1 MSDRPDGDHP
11 IGPEISPLV
20 NSGPA
25 PENEIDPAPQI
36 GVGGTS
42 QTDFSNRLG
51 TAIAAFVRDAGGFY
65 PGDVPNASEN
75 KTSDTLN
82 RSYFYNV
89 PYPVLLRDCFAGQA
103 LPEALRD
110 YGEAFLRGD
119 VDGKGFRKKIS
130 ARVYK
135 VADAMMV
142 ERERK
147 RWAW

>member
-1 MSDRPDGDHP
+1 MSDRPDNKHP
-11 IGPEISPLV
+11 IGPGISPLV

-36 GVGGTS
+36 GVGG
-42 QTDFSNRLG
+42 
-51 TAIAAFVRDAGGFY
+51 
-65 PGDVPNASEN
+65 
-75 KTSDTLN
+75 TSDTLN

-110 YGEAFLRGD
+110 YGEAYLRGD

-130 ARVYK
+130 AYVYS

-147 RWAW
+147 